1 MSSPLKS
8 ERDGRVLR
16 LTLTRPDRRNAL
28 NHELCEALLRGLRE
42 PAGAILID
50 AEGPSFCAGMDLDDA
65 TPASTAIHAELFTI
79 GYRTRT
85 PIVAAVQG
93 PALGGGLGIVANAH
107 VAVAAQGAQFGLTEL
122 RVGMWPF
129 VIWPAIS
136 RALGERRARMLALTA
151 RVFGSNEALSWGL
164 VHEVVPPIEIED
176 RALAIA
182 HQFAESSPA
191 AVEAGLGMIA
201 DDAILDE
208 ARRAIELRGP
218 VMNSADFA
226 EGIAAFR
233 EKRKPRWPSLQ

>member
-1 MSSPLKS
+1 MPTPLKS
-8 ERDGRVLR
+8 EPDGRVLR
-16 LTLTRPDRRNAL
+16 LTLARPDRRNAL
-28 NHELCEALLRGLRE
+28 NNELCQALLAALRE

-50 AEGPSFCAGMDLDDA
+50 AEGPTFCAGMDLDDA

-85 PIVAAVQG
+85 PIVTAIQG

-107 VAVAAQGAQFGLTEL
+107 VAIAAQGAQFGLTEV

-151 RVFGSNEALSWGL
+151 RIFGSTEALSWGL
-164 VHEVVPPIEIED
+164 VHEVVPPVELED
-176 RALAIA
+176 RALAVA
-182 HQFAESSPA
+182 HQLAESSPTA
-191 AVEAGLGMIA
+191 IEEGLGMIA
-201 DDAILDE
+201 DGAILDE
-208 ARRAIELRGP
+208 ARRSVELRAP
-218 VMNSADFA
+218 VMNSPDFA

-233 EKRKPRWPSLQ
+233 EKRKPIWPSIL